1 MNSIN
6 SKTSDIHEL
15 LLNLADKINLKSD
28 KYTFSW
34 QHAQNL
40 KLFEYKLQH
49 FSNDAFQYPYQL
61 F

>member
-28 KYTFSW
+28 KYTFS
-34 QHAQNL
+34 
-40 KLFEYKLQH
+40 
-49 FSNDAFQYPYQL
+49 
-61 F
+61 